1 MGKINVEAEKN
12 ELILE
17 NEFGDKVIIPAKKRQ
32 WVQKQIEKG
41 NHADL
46 DNYISTL
53 PIKSD
58 FAEEGSVV
66 PGDPTKKVKVYTG
79 KPEYFVQGV
88 APRNGERKNEDGSV
102 STHSMSYTSADDV
115 HYAYPTLF
123 QDGDKWIQ
131 LDDKDDWA
139 AFKEAQKRKE
149 LFKFDNEEDAKKFA
163 EGSWKTEN
171 IKEYD
176 IDSPEYRELYNS
188 GAITNYDKNSDTYIL
203 SKPLD
208 EVVITAEAPQWA
220 KDKRKYESQYTK
232 DWYIDN
238 KMPKFS
244 RSMGVSADNMHPNN
258 VKEYDSYINDKVVE
272 DIFKSKP
279 TFDEDYSN
287 DRLKT
292 LQGFSQKEL
301 AIIKDSSSKN
311 KISPSFL
318 SSLEQ
323 NLLSIGNVNPV
334 MKLKNS
340 NLTNEEAQKEDTPF
354 GLLERTGE
362 LGANAVRS
370 VFDKDYTVKQFLS
383 GKQSDATTAEKI
395 AFDVLN
401 LVGAGAWGKL
411 SKTAKL
417 AKLEEGYQAIKAGS
431 KVLNKTDDAVN
442 NINRIKF
449 DDFKNDNEFFRII
462 VGDEAFDDI
471 VQTQKIRTKQPSSV
485 KNTPPNTINLD
496 RRGSTAFPSFSKGS
510 PSLSYANDNP
520 NHYIIRTADESIKPS
535 TSGRHGK
542 GTTMFPTDKSGKHL
556 TELDASKVQV
566 YKHVGNGEYELVNTA
581 KPIVSSVDNV
591 AKNLPKFKSEINWS
605 KWNKEIP
612 NNKPLMEE
620 YNAIEETT
628 KANGTW
634 MKNPDGSNFD
644 GTPEQFIQQLS
655 SNFKKAFPTILRDL
669 KGNIQKTYHGSPNTF
684 TEFDPNVR
692 VTGRTRGE
700 GYYTSPKKDFAE
712 NYAKEGDKKLYEFYQ
727 NEGKKQDV
735 LETFNKKAD
744 ERFAK
749 FLKENPKDSKNFGK
763 KFEEFMKK
771 EDEIFDKYLSDDDFK
786 LLEDFDFYIA
796 SPEEYVSSFKNLPKS
811 AIGNNGMFDMNNPNI
826 FKGLIPPALLYYL
839 QSQQNNNEGKKP

>member
-102 STHSMSYTSADDV
+102 STHLMSYTSADDV

-188 GAITNYDKNSDTYIL
+188 GAIANYDKNSDTYIL

-244 RSMGVSADNMHPNN
+244 RSMGVSATNMHSNN
-258 VKEYDSYINDKVVE
+258 VKEYDDFINNKIVE
-272 DIFKSKP
+272 DIFKRKP
-279 TFDEDYSN
+279 TFETDYSK

-301 AIIKDSSSKN
+301 ELIKNSKYAYR
-311 KISPSFL
+311 IEPSIWSKF
-318 SSLEQ
+318 EQ
-323 NLLSIGNVNPV
+323 GLLSVGNTGSSVQFKNPS
-334 MKLKNS
+334 LS
-340 NLTNEEAQKEDTPF
+340 QEEAKKEDNPLNILQPLSIPTKMVQS
-354 GLLERTGE
+354 
-362 LGANAVRS
+362 AY
-370 VFDKDYTVKQFLS
+370 KDNYSLKDALK
-383 GKQSDATTAEKI
+383 GKQNNAGLVEDIVT
-395 AFDVLN
+395 DPLN
-401 LVGAGAWGKL
+401 LVGAGLVGKL
-411 SKTAKL
+411 SKADKVIDAT
-417 AKLEEGYQAIKAGS
+417 KAGS
-431 KVLNKTDDAVN
+431 KVLNKLDDAV
-442 NINRIKF
+442 
-449 DDFKNDNEFFRII
+449 
-462 VGDEAFDDI
+462 
-471 VQTQKIRTKQPSSV
+471 
-485 KNTPPNTINLD
+485 
-496 RRGSTAFPSFSKGS
+496 
-510 PSLSYANDNP
+510 
-520 NHYIIRTADESIKPS
+520 
-535 TSGRHGK
+535 
-542 GTTMFPTDKSGKHL
+542 
-556 TELDASKVQV
+556 
-566 YKHVGNGEYELVNTA
+566 
-581 KPIVSSVDNV
+581 
-591 AKNLPKFKSEINWS
+591 KNLPKLEQIPLDFNIEDVLKNISPTERKNMEIVKKGNAYFKELDNPESLKRLKEFGDEYNIDLLDVYKKAEQRWDYGNNIGKNDRFQVKKTDEDWYGLSTTKWDYEDELKLFKLKQTFGEDSKQVKDFYKTISQEKSINYISDVVPLDKYEKTVWHELS
-605 KWNKEIP
+605 HDINKSIIDQSPKLQEDIKNIFIEKGTADINQVRKAREYVADDFYTKRDKVLKDLDNPEKLKEIGEEEFDYVTRP
-612 NNKPLMEE
+612 TETWAFLSTNLRQDLKNTGIIKE
-620 YNAIEETT
+620 YNELL
-628 KANGTW
+628 
-634 MKNPDGSNFD
+634 
-644 GTPEQFIQQLS
+644 TPEKLEQAIKNGNTVFSRFEPYIKDKEAFI
-655 SNFKKAFPTILRDL
+655 
-669 KGNIQKTYHGSPNTF
+669 
-684 TEFDPNVR
+684 
-692 VTGRTRGE
+692 
-700 GYYTSPKKDFAE
+700 
-712 NYAKEGDKKLYEFYQ
+712 KL
-727 NEGKKQDV
+727 
-735 LETFNKKAD
+735 FNK
-744 ERFAK
+744 
-749 FLKENPKDSKNFGK
+749 
-763 KFEEFMKK
+763 MT
-771 EDEIFDKYLSDDDFK
+771 LS
-786 LLEDFDFYIA
+786 IA
-796 SPEEYVSSFKNLPKS
+796 
-811 AIGNNGMFDMNNPNI
+811 
-826 FKGLIPPALLYYL
+826 PAVLYL

>member
-188 GAITNYDKNSDTYIL
+188 GAIANYDKNSDTYIL

-244 RSMGVSADNMHPNN
+244 RSMGVSATNMHSNN
-258 VKEYDSYINDKVVE
+258 VKEYDDFINNKIVE
-272 DIFKSKP
+272 DIFKRKP
-279 TFDEDYSN
+279 TFETDYSK

-301 AIIKDSSSKN
+301 ELIKNSKYAYR
-311 KISPSFL
+311 IEPSIWSKF
-318 SSLEQ
+318 EQ
-323 NLLSIGNVNPV
+323 GLLSVGNAGSPV
-334 MKLKNS
+334 TFKNE
-340 NLTNEEAQKEDTPF
+340 NLTQEEAKKEDNP
-354 GLLERTGE
+354 LNILQP
-362 LGANAVRS
+362 LNIPSKMVQSAYK
-370 VFDKDYTVKQFLS
+370 KDYSLKDALK
-383 GKQSDATTAEKI
+383 GKQNNAGIVEDIVT
-395 AFDVLN
+395 DPLN
-401 LVGAGAWGKL
+401 LVGAGLVGKL
-411 SKTAKL
+411 SKADKVIDATKV
-417 AKLEEGYQAIKAGS
+417 GG
-431 KVLNKTDDAVN
+431 KVLSKADDAVN

-449 DDFKNDNEFFRII
+449 DDFKNDNEFFRVI

-471 VQTQKIRTKQPSSV
+471 VQTQKIRTKKPSSV
-485 KNTPPNTINLD
+485 ENTPPNTINLD

-581 KPIVSSVDNV
+581 KPIVSSVDDV
-591 AKNLPKFKSEINWS
+591 VKNLPKVENLDKVSEKVITENVVKAGFPNPLTLLTKPKTLIDNILGRNQLEKNTSNLYRKIGNKKGLKSLIEN
-605 KWNKEIP
+605 EG
-612 NNKPLMEE
+612 
-620 YNAIEETT
+620 AISPGYDNVWFA
-628 KANGTW
+628 K
-634 MKNPDGSNFD
+634 
-644 GTPEQFIQQLS
+644 
-655 SNFKKAFPTILRDL
+655 
-669 KGNIQKTYHGSPNTF
+669 GSPNEDYNGVFAVELPSDKIGIGKNEISKGNGLRTGYKITNKNNIPIEDLKVYRRRF
-684 TEFDPNVR
+684 LSTAYKEIDKTKLANELKTANIQNYIEKLWKYGSQGYLLHEFLAHEFP
-692 VTGRTRGE
+692 
-700 GYYTSPKKDFAE
+700 KDFDKWTPKIE
-712 NYAKEGDKKLYEFYQ
+712 KFYKEKIKPASNSL
-727 NEGKKQDV
+727 
-735 LETFNKKAD
+735 D
-744 ERFAK
+744 EYMWNLITK
-749 FLKENPKDSKNFGK
+749 SK
-763 KFEEFMKK
+763 
-771 EDEIFDKYLSDDDFK
+771 
-786 LLEDFDFYIA
+786 
-796 SPEEYVSSFKNLPKS
+796 
-811 AIGNNGMFDMNNPNI
+811 
-826 FKGLIPPALLYYL
+826 
-839 QSQQNNNEGKKP
+839 

>member
-188 GAITNYDKNSDTYIL
+188 GAIANYDKNSDTYIL

-244 RSMGVSADNMHPNN
+244 RSMGVSATNMHSNN
-258 VKEYDSYINDKVVE
+258 VKEYDDFINNKIVE
-272 DIFKSKP
+272 DIFKRKP
-279 TFDEDYSN
+279 TFETDYSK

-301 AIIKDSSSKN
+301 ELIKNSKYAYR
-311 KISPSFL
+311 IEPSIWSKF
-318 SSLEQ
+318 EQ
-323 NLLSIGNVNPV
+323 GLLSVGNTGSSVQFKNPS
-334 MKLKNS
+334 LS
-340 NLTNEEAQKEDTPF
+340 QEEAKKEDNPLNILQPLSIPTKMVQS
-354 GLLERTGE
+354 
-362 LGANAVRS
+362 AY
-370 VFDKDYTVKQFLS
+370 KDNYSLKDALK
-383 GKQSDATTAEKI
+383 GKQNNANVGE
-395 AFDVLN
+395 DVITDPLN
-401 LVGAGAWGKL
+401 LVGLGIWNKLSKAGKFAKLEDVYQAVKGLSKEEAIGKL
-411 SKTAKL
+411 ST
-417 AKLEEGYQAIKAGS
+417 I
-431 KVLNKTDDAVN
+431 
-442 NINRIKF
+442 
-449 DDFKNDNEFFRII
+449 
-462 VGDEAFDDI
+462 
-471 VQTQKIRTKQPSSV
+471 QKEV
-485 KNTPPNTINLD
+485 KP
-496 RRGSTAFPSFSKGS
+496 F
-510 PSLSYANDNP
+510 
-520 NHYIIRTADESIKPS
+520 E
-535 TSGRHGK
+535 
-542 GTTMFPTDKSGKHL
+542 
-556 TELDASKVQV
+556 
-566 YKHVGNGEYELVNTA
+566 
-581 KPIVSSVDNV
+581 
-591 AKNLPKFKSEINWS
+591 SEIDWN

-612 NNKPLMEE
+612 DNKLLLSE
-620 YNAIEETT
+620 YHAIEEAT
-628 KANGTW
+628 KNNKTW
-634 MKNPDGSNFD
+634 MKNPDGSEYN
-644 GTPEQFIQQLS
+644 GTPEQFIQELS
-655 SNFKKAFPTILRDL
+655 TNFKKAFPDGFEKVYRGVNSNNPELISNKSIFTADESLASDYAPYNRRDNIIDNNSSTNEGGVYNFYRKNSKNSIEL
-669 KGNIQKTYHGSPNTF
+669 DANNSSWTNIDLTDKRRTKEYFEKNIQLKKEQIEKT
-684 TEFDPNVR
+684 
-692 VTGRTRGE
+692 
-700 GYYTSPKKDFAE
+700 KKDMQRLIQLPDGSWE
-712 NYAKEGDKKLYEFYQ
+712 DPLTGGSYRISNELYKNHVRE
-727 NEGKKQDV
+727 
-735 LETFNKKAD
+735 LEKNLKVTI
-744 ERFAK
+744 ERYK
-749 FLKENPKDSKNFGK
+749 NIDNLVSNPKELEKMRKILGDIVTTDDIAEYIEKNNLDYVKLKNIEDSGYGDVTIVNHKPNN
-763 KFEEFMKK
+763 
-771 EDEIFDKYLSDDDFK
+771 YLK
-786 LLEDFDFYIA
+786 
-796 SPEEYVSSFKNLPKS
+796 SSK
-811 AIGNNGMFDMNNPNI
+811 GNNGMFDMNNPNI